1 MPHPIITS
9 RVVSSSAI
17 ATNGYSGCE
26 KPILV
31 ACAAT
36 PCFLAVPPP
45 AVLRRVK
52 GQETAATTG
61 RQRVFLERQINQLF
75 SREKRYTR
83 FCGRPPHSK
92 LIDKPPE
99 KAQSLSRVTAPC
111 LHTPLQSVVFS
122 PRPTATPPHTSLS
135 RQKEW
140 AMPSHGVP
148 ACLPCR

>member
-1 MPHPIITS
+1 MPCTLPTII
-9 RVVSSSAI
+9 SSSAM

-61 RQRVFLERQINQLF
+61 RQRVFLERPQLLRPDRQI
-75 SREKRYTR
+75 
-83 FCGRPPHSK
+83 RPG
-92 LIDKPPE
+92 I
-99 KAQSLSRVTAPC
+99 
-111 LHTPLQSVVFS
+111 
-122 PRPTATPPHTSLS
+122 
-135 RQKEW
+135 
-140 AMPSHGVP
+140 
-148 ACLPCR
+148 

>member
-1 MPHPIITS
+1 MSITLHDYCFLFIRPLFVFALIRS
-9 RVVSSSAI
+9 TFSLFCLAIDPLVTLGGTFLNCQQVLVIRVEISSSAI

-61 RQRVFLERQINQLF
+61 RQRVFLE
-75 SREKRYTR
+75 SR
-83 FCGRPPHSK
+83 
-92 LIDKPPE
+92 
-99 KAQSLSRVTAPC
+99 
-111 LHTPLQSVVFS
+111 
-122 PRPTATPPHTSLS
+122 
-135 RQKEW
+135 
-140 AMPSHGVP
+140 
-148 ACLPCR
+148 